1 MNDAAPIVYVV
12 DDEPKVL
19 RAIGRLVRS
28 AGFSAATFISP
39 REFLNRHNPQTV
51 GCLVADIVMP
61 EMNGLDLQAA
71 LAAKG
76 SALPIIFITGHGD
89 IPMSVKAM
97 KRGAED
103 FLTKPVD
110 DNRLIEAIQQAIKKC
125 VAVQT
130 SRAQL
135 DEIQGRLATLTARE
149 LQVLS
154 LIVKGQ
160 TNKEVALAL
169 GTVEKTI
176 KVHRGRVM
184 EKMRAGSLAQLV
196 RLAVRAKI

>member
-1 MNDAAPIVYVV
+1 
-12 DDEPKVL
+12 
-19 RAIGRLVRS
+19 
-28 AGFSAATFISP
+28 
-39 REFLNRHNPQTV
+39 
-51 GCLVADIVMP
+51 
-61 EMNGLDLQAA
+61 
-71 LAAKG
+71 
-76 SALPIIFITGHGD
+76 
-89 IPMSVKAM
+89 
-97 KRGAED
+97 
-103 FLTKPVD
+103 
-110 DNRLIEAIQQAIKKC
+110 